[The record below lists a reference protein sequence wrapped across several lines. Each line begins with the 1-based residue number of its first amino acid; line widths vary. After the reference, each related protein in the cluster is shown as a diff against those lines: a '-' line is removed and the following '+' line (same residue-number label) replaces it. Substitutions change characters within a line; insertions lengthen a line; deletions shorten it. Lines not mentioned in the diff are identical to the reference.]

1 MNRPDISQQYCVVAW
16 GKSWSPGCR
25 AVPSQEDRVSRSKT
39 QHVFKKERAELG
51 IKRLEALIGKL
62 RKLVLVS

>member
-25 AVPSQEDRVSRSKT
+25 AAPSQEDRVRSKT
-39 QHVFKKERAELG
+39 QHVFKKGRAKLG
-51 IKRLEALIGKL
+51 IKRLEAFIGKL